1 MNEIILASQSV
12 GRKKL
17 FHQYF
22 ESFKISVSNI
32 DESKIRIADPHE
44 LVKRLAY
51 LKTAAVAKFYSND
64 FVMGFDTLVMC
75 EDRVLGKPRTKEDA
89 KETLRFLSGKYQ
101 SVITGY
107 CIIHG
112 NRRIEVNDRAETKL
126 HFASLTEDFIQRY
139 CEEQPVTRF
148 AGAYAVQD
156 HDAFVNIESGTMENI
171 VGAPM
176 DVIVKY
182 LQDWGVY
189 EALKKSA

>member
-1 MNEIILASQSV
+1 MNNIVLASQSV

-22 ESFKISVSNI
+22 EDFKISVSNI
-32 DESKIRIADPHE
+32 DESKIRIPDPHD

-51 LKTAAVAKFYSND
+51 LKTAAVAKFYHDD
-64 FVMGFDTLVMC
+64 FVMGFDTLVLC
-75 EDRVLGKPRTKEDA
+75 ENQVLGKPKTKEEA

-107 CIIHG
+107 CIINGDRH
-112 NRRIEVNDRAETKL
+112 IEINDRAETTL
-126 HFASLTEDFIQRY
+126 HFATLTEDFIQKY
-139 CEEQPVTRF
+139 CEEHPVTRF

-156 HDAFVNIESGTMENI
+156 HDAFVHIENGTMDNV